1 MIGLVITQ
9 ISQSIP
15 ELTGIEEIFSQ
26 VKSYN
31 FQYNLSEIFKIIN
44 IFCYYKLLNFI
55 YLLQPCSRI
64 GFIAVLCASIT
75 SGLAGVLIEK
85 VIKNQSQVSP
95 TAVTEPNSI
104 NQSSIWYRNFQ
115 MAGLGSLISLV
126 SCFLKD
132 GKKISEFGFLSGYNI
147 FVIG

>member
-15 ELTGIEEIFSQ
+15 ELTGMEEIFTL
-26 VKSYN
+26 VKSYH
-31 FQYNLSEIFKIIN
+31 FSKLLIFFVIIN
-44 IFCYYKLLNFI
+44 ILLNFI
-55 YLLQPCSRI
+55 YLSQPCSRI
-64 GFIAVLCASIT
+64 GFIAVLCASLT

-85 VIKNQSQVSP
+85 IIKSQSQVSP
-95 TAVTEPNSI
+95 TAIDEPNSV
-104 NQSSIWYRNFQ
+104 NQSSVWYRNFQ

-132 GKKISEFGFLSGYNI
+132 GKKILEFGFLSGYNI